1 MHFKVELEVFAR
13 KRSTLIYVIV
23 FKVSLKFVRYHFIG
37 KVFNFTVQKP
47 ILYSA
52 FTYFNKVEDV
62 QLHNH
67 GGLPLI

>member
-1 MHFKVELEVFAR
+1 MEFKVELEVFAR
-13 KRSTLIYVIV
+13 KRSTLIYVIDFNV
-23 FKVSLKFVRYHFIG
+23 PLKFVRHHFIG
-37 KVFNFTVQKP
+37 RVLNFALQKP

-67 GGLPLI
+67 GGLLLM